1 MTRTL
6 DPVAIRRW
14 MLAIL
19 LMLGCVAAI
28 PQARAQMTGIFNADM
43 VLIEKALSDALSA
56 AGKKDVAAARVNM
69 EELYR
74 LWRQF
79 RQKNIDGRPNDP
91 QFGPNMLKAEERLF
105 AASKLIDQENLAAAR
120 GELETA
126 QIMIRGLRPQAGAK

>member
-6 DPVAIRRW
+6 DAIAIRRW

-105 AASKLIDQENLAAAR
+105 AATKLIDQENLAAAR